1 MSSKPLS
8 KQLSG
13 TIDPSGRPLA
23 RTSEGPVTGSFH
35 SQSEF
40 SRSVAPKDIF
50 QVISPDL
57 SMVGVCSP
65 SLSLWVL
72 KQVDNMGGWYVYVCI
87 CSLSLS
93 LSLCWNTSTHNA
105 MKCLQSSFE
114 TVLICRC
121 YLGSAHPCG
130 RKKNAQ
136 RPSNNRGS
144 KTWPQK
150 NRVEHKQRRKER
162 YTLTDEHER

>member
-93 LSLCWNTSTHNA
+93 LSLLEHFDTQCDEVSSKLLRDCSH
-105 MKCLQSSFE
+105 LQMLPWICSSMR
-114 TVLICRC
+114 TQ
-121 YLGSAHPCG
+121 
-130 RKKNAQ
+130 KKRTEALKQSWKQNMASKK
-136 RPSNNRGS
+136 PSGTQTTPKGKVHS
-144 KTWPQK
+144 
-150 NRVEHKQRRKER
+150 
-162 YTLTDEHER
+162 D